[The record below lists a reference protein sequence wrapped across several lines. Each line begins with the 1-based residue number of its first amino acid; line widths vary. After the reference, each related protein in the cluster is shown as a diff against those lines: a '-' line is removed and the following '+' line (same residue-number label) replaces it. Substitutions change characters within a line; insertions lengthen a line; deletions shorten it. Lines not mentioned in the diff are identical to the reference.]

1 MRLTSL
7 EITNL
12 RNLGS
17 VALRPGPRFTVIHGD
32 NAQGKTN
39 LLEAI
44 YLVAFLR
51 SYRTRRLR
59 ELIAWGQQEARVAAT
74 VEEGGIE
81 SCAILRLKGGER
93 VVEVDGK
100 RVRSPVSYV
109 GLLRTVLFGPDDL
122 DLTKGG
128 PDARRRYLDRILFLS
143 DPGYWALLRG
153 YSDALR
159 SRNRLLQE
167 STTDDRVL
175 ASFEAPLAEHA
186 VGILARRRRLVERL
200 QGSVGEILGRVARWH
215 DAGLGLRYKSSVPEE
230 AWTREG
236 YRELMVRARLRD
248 ARRGFTSVGPHT
260 DDLDLT
266 LGRAR
271 PFRAYA
277 SQGQHRLLAITL
289 KIAEMEILKR
299 LTGSD
304 PVLLLDDVSSELDR
318 GHYELFKAYL
328 AGTAGQV
335 FVTTTDREVLP
346 PGPDIHYYRVQA
358 GRVEAEAPTDGA

>member
-7 EITNL
+7 EITGL
-12 RNLGS
+12 RNLES
-17 VALRPGPRFTVIHGD
+17 VTLRPGPRFSVIHGD

-44 YLVAFLR
+44 YLIAFLR

-59 ELIAWGQQEARVAAT
+59 ELIGWGAQEARVAAT
-74 VEEGGIE
+74 IEEGGLE
-81 SCAILRLKGGER
+81 SGVILRLKGGER

-143 DPGYWALLRG
+143 DPGYWAFLRG
-153 YSDALR
+153 YSDALK

-175 ASFEAPLAEHA
+175 TSFEAPLAEHA

-200 QGSVGEILGRVARWH
+200 GASVGDILERVARWH
-215 DAGLGLRYKSSVPEE
+215 DAGLGLRYKSSVPDD
-230 AWTREG
+230 AWTRQG
-236 YRELMVRARLRD
+236 YRDLLVRSRLRD

-266 LGRAR
+266 FQRGK
-271 PFRAYA
+271 PFRAFA

-289 KIAEMEILKR
+289 KIAEMELLKK

-304 PVLLLDDVSSELDR
+304 PVMLLDDVSSELDR

-328 AGTAGQV
+328 AGTGGQI

-346 PGPDIHYYRVQA
+346 PGPDIHYYRVDA
-358 GRVEAEAPTDGA
+358 GRVHEEAPKGGE